1 MMLFENFKQGLN
13 LGGFLSQYELIADS
27 GSILRHL
34 LQKRISGKSQPG
46 DLIMSESPWTVICFL
61 IRKRSV

>member
-27 GSILRHL
+27 GSREAL
-34 LQKRISGKSQPG
+34 P
-46 DLIMSESPWTVICFL
+46 F
-61 IRKRSV
+61 